1 MPKVYFDA
9 FSSRTVAG
17 RAAGIIVDL
26 LHFSSRNKMEQMV
39 AFLASR
45 CPATTYQC
53 FQSQIHSLRGVKNP
67 NFTLVVGTNSKQ
79 RSPTSYLLLPQWSH
93 YFLHG

>member
-9 FSSRTVAG
+9 LSSGTVAG

-53 FQSQIHSLRGVKNP
+53 FQSQIHSLRGVKNL
-67 NFTLVVGTNSKQ
+67 NFTLVAVSKGVQ
-79 RSPTSYLLLPQWSH
+79 
-93 YFLHG
+93 LHTCY